1 MTSLTP
7 DPLADGGLSQF
18 ASQLRAGH
26 ITCEQATRA
35 YLSRIEALDGRLNA
49 FQHVAADSALATARA
64 VDALLASG
72 TDLGPLMGVPVAIKD
87 IFAVEGMP
95 TTAGSHLDVSDLIG
109 AEGRFVKSLKRA
121 GCVVLGKTRSVE
133 FALGITGIS
142 TPQGTPWNPWDARTQ
157 RLTGGSSSGSA
168 VATAAGLCAFAVG
181 SDTGGSV
188 RVPAALCGTFGL
200 KTTFALWPVDGV
212 FPLTPHL
219 DTVGLLTK
227 SAADASLAFSALGA
241 EPAILP
247 KPLHGLRLGRPA
259 GYFFQKLA
267 PEVEDRTR
275 AALAALERAGAEITD
290 IDVPEAAARER
301 YFPVV
306 LPTCLVAVLGRER
319 FLAAR
324 DRMDPVV
331 ARRADLGLEAMA
343 VDFVRLELERSA
355 LTRTAHERFQGL
367 DAWISPTATVLPP
380 PAADA
385 EDPQRGMEL
394 TLGMTQ
400 NSQPSNYFNL
410 SSVTLPI
417 EGDTGSLPVGLQLMC
432 PAGEDRRALSIAL
445 AVESVIGPGKAPP
458 LEAFLEA

>member
-7 DPLADGGLSQF
+7 DPLADGGITQF
-18 ASQLRAGH
+18 ARQLRAGR

-49 FQHVAADSALATARA
+49 FQHVAADSALAAARA
-64 VDALLASG
+64 MDGLLASG

-121 GCVVLGKTRSVE
+121 GCVILGKTRTVE

-168 VATAAGLCAFAVG
+168 VAAAAGLCAFAIG

-188 RVPAALCGTFGL
+188 RVPAAFCGTFGL

-227 SAADASLAFSALGA
+227 SAADASVAFSVLCAA
-241 EPAILP
+241 PAIVP
-247 KPLHGLRLGRPA
+247 KPLHGLRLGRPE
-259 GYFFQKLA
+259 GHFFRNLA
-267 PEVEDRTR
+267 PEVENRTR
-275 AALAALERAGAEITD
+275 AAIAALERAGAEIID

-301 YFPVV
+301 YFPAV
-306 LPTCLVAVLGRER
+306 LPTCLIAALGRER

-331 ARRADLGLEAMA
+331 ARRGDYGLEAMA
-343 VDFVRLELERSA
+343 VDFVRLELERTA
-355 LTRTAHERFQGL
+355 LTRTALERFQGL
-367 DAWISPTATVLPP
+367 DAWISPTATVVPP

-385 EDPQRGMEL
+385 GDPERGMEF
-394 TLGMTQ
+394 TLAMTQ
-400 NSQPSNYFNL
+400 NSQPSNYLNL
-410 SSVTLPI
+410 SAVTLQI
-417 EGDTGSLPVGLQLMC
+417 QGDAGSLPVGLQFMC
-432 PAGEDRRALSIAL
+432 PTGEDRRALSIAL